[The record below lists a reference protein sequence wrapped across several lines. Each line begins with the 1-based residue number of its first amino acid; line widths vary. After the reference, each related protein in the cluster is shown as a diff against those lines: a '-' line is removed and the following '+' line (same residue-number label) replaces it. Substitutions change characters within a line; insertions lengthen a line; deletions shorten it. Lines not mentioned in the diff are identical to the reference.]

1 MGEGMYKTFLGVNV
15 VGHLVCLTGTV
26 IGFLLH
32 QYVPALQLGGG
43 AAGSGV
49 PPAWVEPQLATL
61 PGLSWGGLSLGSSL
75 RGGHRMHSARATER
89 PMSQSK
95 AAAWP

>member
-75 RGGHRMHSARATER
+75 RHRMHSARATER